1 MADPQV
7 SWRLH
12 TRKSTGESWALLVHA
27 LPYRPGNSQ
36 PFQGCIHFIILHI
49 VLLLSLALSNDLC
62 SEPHG
67 LESDLTESKLL
78 FFPGGKNI

>member
-1 MADPQV
+1 MGFISARPPIL
-7 SWRLH
+7 SWQFQ
-12 TRKSTGESWALLVHA
+12 A
-27 LPYRPGNSQ
+27 
-36 PFQGCIHFIILHI
+36 FQGCIHFIILHI
-49 VLLLSLALSNDLC
+49 VLLLLSLAVSNDLC